1 MFMLGNICW
10 NALSCVLHNWSD
22 GINLPLSGKQQGPN
36 TKMVFLVIRIHY
48 EYKIVM
54 RPSYLYKGNHYTA
67 RQHLYIERAPR
78 ETTRVCPNIKTVF
91 PVIRMSI
98 MKIIWLWDH
107 LIIIGGIPPLV
118 REYLYIE
125 RAPDCQHLY
134 HFYHGVFSC
143 CIETWRKKWLKFA
156 DYFFKC
162 ILLSENCIF
171 ILISLR
177 YVLKGLIGNKSALV
191 QVMAWHRK
199 GDKLWHES
207 IMTQFFNPYTHHQD
221 HQA

>member
-1 MFMLGNICW
+1 MGTKFSGIYLWYNIVYLSSNISMLGNICW

-107 LIIIGGIPPLV
+107 LIFIGGIPPLV

-143 CIETWRKKWLKFA
+143 CIETWKKNGWHLQITFSNAFCCLKIVFL
-156 DYFFKC
+156 F
-162 ILLSENCIF
+162 
-171 ILISLR
+171 
-177 YVLKGLIGNKSALV
+177 
-191 QVMAWHRK
+191 
-199 GDKLWHES
+199 
-207 IMTQFFNPYTHHQD
+207 
-221 HQA
+221 